1 MPFSISYHTMIQT
14 DLDSIYIIGG
24 RQDCYTTFETWTVNI
39 NNDFEIKEGP
49 PLNIA
54 REGHSC
60 GKMIIDGKCFV
71 VIAGGWNED
80 TVELLDLSSDN
91 GWILGNVHFF
101 LFYKHRFLRL
111 LDFCKN
117 LSN

>member
-101 LFYKHRFLRL
+101 VL
-111 LDFCKN
+111 
-117 LSN
+117 